1 MRNLIKTTTVCS
13 LLIVACFLISACGS
27 GGTENFVQGKGKIV
41 ASATNS
47 ATGLP
52 LAGVQIQVR
61 KNSVTDPTVISNG
74 TTDSTGNATFEETI
88 ATDYFFSFSATGF
101 APQNYVNNPVQSALT
116 TTKNITVAMVP
127 L

>member
-1 MRNLIKTTTVCS
+1 MKNLTKITTICS
-13 LLIVACFLISACGS
+13 LLVIACFLISACGS
-27 GGTENFVQGKGKIV
+27 GGTENFVQGNGRIV
-41 ASATNS
+41 VSATNS
-47 ATGLP
+47 VTGLP

-61 KNSVTDPTVISNG
+61 RNSVTDPTVISNG
-74 TTDSTGNATFEETI
+74 TTDATGSATFQETI

-116 TTKNITVAMVP
+116 TTTNVNVAMVP